1 VDTLVNWLSKLDKHI
16 ELVFLILLDIEAI
29 SEKGLF
35 IKGKQAL
42 RSKRAQEKSPV

>member
-1 VDTLVNWLSKLDKHI
+1 MSWW
-16 ELVFLILLDIEAI
+16 FLILVDIEAI